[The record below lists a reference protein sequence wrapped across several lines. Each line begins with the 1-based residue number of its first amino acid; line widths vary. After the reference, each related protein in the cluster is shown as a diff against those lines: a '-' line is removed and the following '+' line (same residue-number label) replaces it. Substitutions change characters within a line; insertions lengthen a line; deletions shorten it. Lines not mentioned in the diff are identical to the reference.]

1 MPEEVPSKILEENKT
16 VHLRAAVHCC
26 DYEGRADGRSVK
38 TLVARVEPRR
48 VVLVHGTEPD
58 TEHLRET
65 LLAAMPGVEVTAPR
79 AGEAVECTSD
89 TAAYKLELS
98 QELLQRTRLRDC
110 AGYQVGWVDG
120 VVGFAKDAAGEDV
133 PVLMAP
139 PPMST
144 GRREGREG
152 EGEGLG
158 AAAETPS
165 TTPSRPL
172 TPSRGGE
179 DALVT
184 SAAAAAVATAASEE
198 RRLSAFVGD
207 LKLTDFKIALASAGV
222 AAEFRGGALVCAGG
236 TVCVRKSADSE
247 NLQVEGALS
256 DAFYRVRDILYA
268 SYQI

>member
-1 MPEEVPSKILEENKT
+1 MVKPSKILAETKT

-165 TTPSRPL
+165 TTHSRPL

-184 SAAAAAVATAASEE
+184 SAAAAAAVATAASEE